1 MSTLWGVYYYTIVNY
16 NMLMVVM
23 SINTQERIRQMM
35 DERGWSEYRLAKEC
49 GVSQSTI
56 SNIFNRNYQPSLASL
71 EIICKS
77 FGITL
82 SQFFAEGCMV
92 ELDEEQ
98 YEFFK
103 HWKFLSPEQKQLVSQ
118 LIRQFK

>member
-1 MSTLWGVYYYTIVNY
+1 MSTLWVVYYYTFVNY
-16 NMLMVVM
+16 NTLMVVM

-103 HWKFLSPEQKQLVSQ
+103 RWKFLSPEQKQLVSE

>member
-1 MSTLWGVYYYTIVNY
+1 MSIVWVVFYYTFVNY
-16 NMLMVVM
+16 NTLMVVM

-103 HWKFLSPEQKQLVSQ
+103 RWKFLSPEQKQLVSE

>member
-1 MSTLWGVYYYTIVNY
+1 MSILWVVYYYTFVNY
-16 NMLMVVM
+16 NTLMVVM

-71 EIICKS
+71 ETICKS

-103 HWKFLSPEQKQLVSQ
+103 RWRFLSPEQKQLVSE

>member
-1 MSTLWGVYYYTIVNY
+1 
-16 NMLMVVM
+16 MLMVVM

-56 SNIFNRNYQPSLASL
+56 SNIFNRNYQPSISSL
-71 EIICKS
+71 ESICRS

-82 SQFFAEGCMV
+82 SQFFAEGRLV
-92 ELDEEQ
+92 ELTEEQ
-98 YEFFK
+98 YDFFK
-103 HWKFLSPEQKQLVSQ
+103 RWSALTPEQKGLLSD
-118 LIRQFK
+118 LISQFK